1 MCYKWKR
8 KIRPKIEGKKTLFP
22 SDLSVYDNVVYA
34 FASAVTQLISAGF
47 CTRLLIQLC
56 SVSW

>member
-1 MCYKWKR
+1 MEKGNKTKNWG
-8 KIRPKIEGKKTLFP
+8 EKTLCP
-22 SDLSVYDNVVYA
+22 SDLSVYLNVVYA
-34 FASAVTQLISAGF
+34 FVSAVIQLISAGF